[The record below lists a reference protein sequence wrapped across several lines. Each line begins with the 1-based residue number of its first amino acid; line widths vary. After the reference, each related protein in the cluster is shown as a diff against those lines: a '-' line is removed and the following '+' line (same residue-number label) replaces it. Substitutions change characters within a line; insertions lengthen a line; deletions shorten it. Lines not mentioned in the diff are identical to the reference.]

1 MCKTGQSHKM
11 YGSGTFSIYEGW
23 INEIWLNHNV
33 WSSPLYHSQCMVKST
48 LPLTMYGQVHFT
60 TQNVWSSP
68 LYHSQCMV
76 KSTLLLTMYGQV
88 HFTTHN
94 VWSSP
99 LYYSQCMVKSTLLLT
114 MYGQVH
120 FTTHNVWMTRILV
133 HIFISHPVT

>member
-1 MCKTGQSHKM
+1 MVK
-11 YGSGTFSIYEGW
+11 
-23 INEIWLNHNV
+23 
-33 WSSPLYHSQCMVKST
+33 SQCMVKST

-60 TQNVWSSP
+60 THNVWSSPLYYSKCMVKSTLPLTMYGQVHFTTHNVWSSP

-99 LYYSQCMVKSTLLLT
+99 LYHSQCMNDQNTGTYLYLASRNINHLQSFHISFFKAVFL
-114 MYGQVH
+114 
-120 FTTHNVWMTRILV
+120 FT
-133 HIFISHPVT
+133 